1 MTETYP
7 LILRLD
13 ANGTPMK
20 WILWQ
25 EAICL
30 HARERIVWTAGE
42 NKFILH
48 GGHSRLSGAQ
58 TTVELNS
65 IIAVRGENKHAF
77 KNRIPPLN
85 NRELFRRDQHI
96 CLYCGK
102 HTTDKKLTR
111 DHIVPVA
118 QGGKD
123 SWSNVITAC
132 KKCNT
137 RKGCRT
143 PDQAH
148 MPLLAVPFI
157 PNMAEYLVLR
167 NRRILSDQMDF
178 LKTQFNLLTE
188 FRI

>member
-1 MTETYP
+1 MVGYP

-13 ANGTPMK
+13 ANGMPIK
-20 WILWQ
+20 WIFWQ

-30 HARERIVWTAGE
+30 HARNRIVWTAGE
-42 NKFILH
+42 HKFLLH
-48 GGHSRLSGAQ
+48 GGHSRLSGLQ

-65 IIAVRGENKHAF
+65 IIAVRGENKHAY

-102 HTTDKKLTR
+102 QTTEKKLTR
-111 DHIVPVA
+111 DHILPVA
-118 QGGKD
+118 KGGKN

-143 PDQAH
+143 PDEAK

-167 NRRILSDQMDF
+167 NRRILSDQMSF
-178 LKTQFNLLTE
+178 LKTQFNSLTE